1 MKGAGVD
8 EIFKD
13 MPVGNIAT
21 GLGAVTFLGYVARFL
36 WIRLFA
42 GLEKP
47 KDGKGYIP
55 RCIDEHLAT
64 LKTTREQIERQ
75 TSVLDRVLCSPSS
88 PISNAAL
95 EQASLHA
102 ISALEQLARKLN
114 ADDAI
119 PHLERARAIIEQKLS
134 HN

>member
-1 MKGAGVD
+1 MD
-8 EIFKD
+8 EFLKD
-13 MPVGNIAT
+13 LPVGNFAT
-21 GLGAVTFLGYVARFL
+21 GVGAVAFLGYVARFL
-36 WIRLFA
+36 WVRLFA

-75 TSVLDRVLCSPSS
+75 TTVLDRVLCSPSS

-102 ISALEQLARKLN
+102 ISALEQLAMKLS
-114 ADDAI
+114 ADEAI
-119 PHLERARAIIEQKLS
+119 PHLERARAIIEQKLAQK
-134 HN
+134 